1 MNILRKI
8 LFGTTVASVFA
19 TALVV
24 WGETQSSVQPRP
36 KTVQQVVQPS
46 LQDVQ
51 QVIASS
57 TQVVRQVTEKKPQ
70 SGGEH
75 KAAAS
80 VRPKPKNPVAQA
92 RQTKNMTQPLVIR
105 MVPMEKLLKES
116 ASSDQAKA
124 QRQASVFA
132 KTKRTA
138 DSETAD
144 GLGLDIGKGLLLPVP
159 DSVMIAPN
167 DKPEGFHVGVDYRLD
182 QKWDVTGVAGVAT
195 FGGIVTSPVKPSFN
209 QVGVRANYRF

>member
-57 TQVVRQVTEKKPQ
+57 PQVVRQVTEKKPQ
-70 SGGEH
+70 PGGEH

-80 VRPKPKNPVAQA
+80 IRPMPKKPVGQVLQAKSIAPVIQMMDM
-92 RQTKNMTQPLVIR
+92 K
-105 MVPMEKLLKES
+105 KLLKEA
-116 ASSDQAKA
+116 ASSDPVKA
-124 QRQASVFA
+124 HRQTSVFA
-132 KTKRTA
+132 KTKTTA

-144 GLGLDIGKGLLLPVP
+144 GLGLDVGKGLLLPVP